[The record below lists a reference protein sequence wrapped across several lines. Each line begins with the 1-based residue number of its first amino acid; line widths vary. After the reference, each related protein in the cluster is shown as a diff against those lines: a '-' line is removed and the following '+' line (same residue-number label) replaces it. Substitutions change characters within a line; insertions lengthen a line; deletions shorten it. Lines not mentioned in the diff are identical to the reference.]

1 MEEYH
6 VIVRD
11 LAEKLEKED
20 DRLFRTPNKFWQE
33 DKAFFFMTR
42 ENPVR
47 KLFLAISSNKIFD
60 NIILVAIIANCLQL
74 ASYEHLPNGDRG
86 ELSDFLDATEIYF
99 LWIFIVEMVV
109 KIMALG
115 FCLHKNSYLTNGW
128 NIMDFVV
135 VSTGI
140 LDMYGEVLFKL
151 LGLDPSLLSKMKLLK
166 MGRVFRPLK
175 MISNSP
181 SLQA

>member
-1 MEEYH
+1 MFKNL
-6 VIVRD
+6 
-11 LAEKLEKED
+11 LA
-20 DRLFRTPNKFWQE
+20 
-33 DKAFFFMTR
+33 
-42 ENPVR
+42 
-47 KLFLAISSNKIFD
+47 S
-60 NIILVAIIANCLQL
+60 
-74 ASYEHLPNGDRG
+74 SYEHLPNGDRG
-86 ELSDFLDATEIYF
+86 ELSDFLDATEVYF

-115 FCLHKNSYLTNGW
+115 FCMHKNSYMTNGW

-140 LDMYGEVLFKL
+140 LDMYGLALFNL

-181 SLQA
+181 SLQVVMSAILKALGPIFNIFILLVFFIVVFAIVGVEFYAGGYHSHCVRNGLQKIH